1 MLSRWRFV
9 MAKKAVRKTS
19 TTKKGK
25 AKTAAPKK
33 KEKAKRVVKTPSVK
47 VKEQFGSKENLL
59 KEVKKLFEKTD
70 FFPDRLNPEKGLERV
85 SNRKLLRLHAMATE
99 LKDKFGSRKSMI
111 EEYVKLAGQANVEA
125 MKEKLAEMTLGRL
138 VDLYRRV
145 EKLGRRQTRKAKA

>member
-1 MLSRWRFV
+1 

-25 AKTAAPKK
+25 TKTAAPKK
-33 KEKAKRVVKTPSVK
+33 KEKAKRVVHTPSVK
-47 VKEQFGSKENLL
+47 VKDQFGSKENLL

-111 EEYVKLAGQANVEA
+111 EEYVKLAGQANVAA
-125 MKEKLAEMTLGRL
+125 MKEKLAEMTLGKL
-138 VDLYRRV
+138 VDLYRRA